1 VPTENRVSI
10 LLPIHQ
16 GYENIEGDCGLCGTV
31 LTVNRATDLGNAS
44 FAGGRFVV
52 CSACGASLR
61 IGGDTGNHPIDLILF
76 DIEFLRSERRYMQ
89 GITALAQV
97 LELTL
102 YECARFVFI
111 YRPVRRA
118 RRRSATEEIA
128 ALLAEFER
136 RTANMTLQPFTNLLC
151 NIAVDRISPISLRK
165 ALEAVETINIIAK
178 TTPSDE
184 RVSSIRRSELRLA
197 VSALK
202 AATIGTIRNDV
213 SHHLGVRPTQQVFEE
228 QYEQVDQLVRKLL
241 KVFGLTPKGGQLV
254 VGPAV

>member
-1 VPTENRVSI
+1 MPTKKPVSI

-16 GYENIEGDCGLCGTV
+16 GYENIEGDCGLCSTV
-31 LTVNRATDLGNAS
+31 LTVNRATDLENPS
-44 FAGGRFVV
+44 FAGGRSIV
-52 CSACGASLR
+52 CSECGAPLR

-76 DIEFLRSERRYMQ
+76 DIEFLRLERRYMQ

-97 LELTL
+97 LELAL

-118 RRRSATEEIA
+118 RRRRATEEIN

-151 NIAVDRISPISLRK
+151 NVAVDRISPISLGDAR
-165 ALEAVETINIIAK
+165 EAVERINIIAK

-197 VSALK
+197 VRALK
-202 AATIGTIRNDV
+202 AATIGSIRNDV
-213 SHHLGVRPTQQVFEE
+213 SHHLGVRPTQKVFEE
-228 QYEQVDQLVRKLL
+228 QYEQVDLLVRKLL
-241 KVFGLTPKGGQLV
+241 KVFGLTSKGGQLV
-254 VGPAV
+254 VGPPV